1 MSSPESPPLEGRST
15 TLQRGLRLA
24 IWVLLALALV
34 SSGLLWQK
42 LDNIQ
47 IQLARQSSEAGLSA
61 SQALVTARQAQDVAV
76 DSAAK
81 VALFDQRLAE
91 VALQRSQL
99 EELMQSLSR
108 ARDENLLVDME
119 SALALAQ
126 QQAQLSGS
134 IEPVVLTLQVVDLRL
149 SRAAQPRLARVQR
162 AVAKDLARIKS
173 MALADTPAL
182 LVKMDELALLIDEI
196 PLANAP
202 PPTVLDK
209 PKLARTSTEAVV
221 QWGERVLQS
230 LQTELKDLVRVS
242 RINDPQ
248 AVLLSPEQSFFVR
261 ENLKLRVLNAR
272 LGLLARQVDAVRS
285 DLKLTAAT
293 IGRYFDPGARNTQTA
308 LALVKQMQT
317 EFGTFEQ
324 PRVDET
330 LAALAA
336 AAAGH

>member
-1 MSSPESPPLEGRST
+1 MSLPESPPLEGRPT

-24 IWVLLALALV
+24 IWVLLAVALV

-61 SQALVTARQAQDVAV
+61 SQALVTARQAQEVAV

-126 QQAQLSGS
+126 QQAQLTGS
-134 IEPVVLTLQVVDLRL
+134 MEPVVLTLQAVDVRL
-149 SRAAQPRLARVQR
+149 ARAAQPRLARVQR
-162 AVAKDLARIKS
+162 AVAKDLARLKS
-173 MALADTPAL
+173 MALVDTPAL

-202 PPTVLDK
+202 PPKVLDK
-209 PKLARTSTEAVV
+209 PKLARTPTEAVV
-221 QWGERVLQS
+221 QWGERLLQS
-230 LQTELKDLVRVS
+230 VQTELKDLVRVS

-293 IGRYFDPGARNTQTA
+293 IGRYFDPGARNAQTA

>member
-1 MSSPESPPLEGRST
+1 MTSPESPPLEGRPT
-15 TLQRGLRLA
+15 AWQRGLRLGV
-24 IWVLLALALV
+24 WVLLALALV
-34 SSGLLWQK
+34 SSALLWQK

-47 IQLARQSSEAGLSA
+47 TQLARQSSEAGLSA
-61 SQALVTARQAQDVAV
+61 GQALVTARQAQEVAV

-126 QQAQLSGS
+126 QQAQLTGS
-134 IEPVVLTLQVVDLRL
+134 MEPIVLTLQAVDVRL
-149 SRAAQPRLARVQR
+149 ARAAQPRLARVQR
-162 AVAKDLARIKS
+162 AVAKDLARIKG
-173 MALADTPAL
+173 MTLADTPAL
-182 LVKMDELALLIDEI
+182 LVKMDELALLIDDL

-202 PPTVLDK
+202 PPKALDK
-209 PKLARTSTEAVV
+209 PPLARTPTEAVV
-221 QWGERVLQS
+221 QWGERLLQS
-230 LQTELKDLVRVS
+230 VQTELKDLVRVS

-248 AVLLSPEQSFFVR
+248 AALLSPEQSFFVR

-272 LGLLARQVDAVRS
+272 LGLLARQVDAVRA
-285 DLKLTAAT
+285 DLKLSAAT
-293 IGRYFDPGARNTQTA
+293 IGRYFDPGARTTQTA

-317 EFGTFEQ
+317 DFGTFEQ

>member
-61 SQALVTARQAQDVAV
+61 NQALVTARQAQDVAV

-134 IEPVVLTLQVVDLRL
+134 MEPVVLTLQAVDLRL
-149 SRAAQPRLARVQR
+149 ARAAQPRLARVQR
-162 AVAKDLARIKS
+162 AVAKDLARLKS
-173 MALADTPAL
+173 MALVDTPAL

-202 PPTVLDK
+202 PPKVLDK
-209 PKLARTSTEAVV
+209 PKLARTPTEAVV
-221 QWGERVLQS
+221 QWGERLLQS
-230 LQTELKDLVRVS
+230 VQTELKDLVRVS

>member
-61 SQALVTARQAQDVAV
+61 YQALVTARQAQDVAV

-126 QQAQLSGS
+126 QQAQLTGS
-134 IEPVVLTLQVVDLRL
+134 MEPVVLTLQAVDLRL
-149 SRAAQPRLARVQR
+149 ARAAQPRLARVQR
-162 AVAKDLARIKS
+162 AVAKDLARLKS
-173 MALADTPAL
+173 MALVDTPAL

-202 PPTVLDK
+202 PPKVLDK
-209 PKLARTSTEAVV
+209 PKLARTPTEAVV
-221 QWGERVLQS
+221 QWGERLLQS
-230 LQTELKDLVRVS
+230 VQTELKDLVRVS

-308 LALVKQMQT
+308 LALVEQMQT

>member
-1 MSSPESPPLEGRST
+1 MSSPESPPLECRST

-61 SQALVTARQAQDVAV
+61 NQALVTARQAQDVAV

-126 QQAQLSGS
+126 QQAQLTGS
-134 IEPVVLTLQVVDLRL
+134 MEPVVLTLQAVDLRL
-149 SRAAQPRLARVQR
+149 ARAAQPRLARVQR
-162 AVAKDLARIKS
+162 AVAKDLARLKS
-173 MALADTPAL
+173 MALVDTPAL

-202 PPTVLDK
+202 PPKVLDK
-209 PKLARTSTEAVV
+209 PKLARTPTEAVV
-221 QWGERVLQS
+221 QWGERLLQS
-230 LQTELKDLVRVS
+230 VQTELKDLVRVS

-308 LALVKQMQT
+308 LALVKQMQS

>member
-1 MSSPESPPLEGRST
+1 MSLPESPPLEGRPT

-61 SQALVTARQAQDVAV
+61 SQALVTARQAQEVAV

-126 QQAQLSGS
+126 QQAQLTGS
-134 IEPVVLTLQVVDLRL
+134 MEPVVLTLQAVDVRL
-149 SRAAQPRLARVQR
+149 ARAAQPRLARVQR
-162 AVAKDLARIKS
+162 AVAKDLARLKS
-173 MALADTPAL
+173 MALVDTPAL

-202 PPTVLDK
+202 PPKVLDK
-209 PKLARTSTEAVV
+209 PKLARTPTEAVV
-221 QWGERVLQS
+221 QWGERLLQS
-230 LQTELKDLVRVS
+230 VQTELKDLVRVS

>member
-1 MSSPESPPLEGRST
+1 MSLPESPPLEGRPT

-126 QQAQLSGS
+126 QQAQLTGS
-134 IEPVVLTLQVVDLRL
+134 MEPVVLTLQAVDVRL
-149 SRAAQPRLARVQR
+149 ARAAQPRLARVQR
-162 AVAKDLARIKS
+162 AVAKDLARLKS
-173 MALADTPAL
+173 MALVDTPAL

-202 PPTVLDK
+202 PPKVLDK
-209 PKLARTSTEAVV
+209 PKLARSPTEAVV
-221 QWGERVLQS
+221 QWGERLLQS
-230 LQTELKDLVRVS
+230 VQTELKDLVRVS

-285 DLKLTAAT
+285 DLKLTAST

-308 LALVKQMQT
+308 LVLVKQMQT

>member
-1 MSSPESPPLEGRST
+1 MSLPESPPLEGRST
-15 TLQRGLRLA
+15 ALQRGLRLA

-126 QQAQLSGS
+126 QQAQLTGS
-134 IEPVVLTLQVVDLRL
+134 MEPVVLTLQAVDVRL
-149 SRAAQPRLARVQR
+149 ARAAQPRLARVQR
-162 AVAKDLARIKS
+162 AVAKDLARLKS
-173 MALADTPAL
+173 MALVDTPAL

-202 PPTVLDK
+202 PPKVLDK
-209 PKLARTSTEAVV
+209 PKLARTPTEAVV

-230 LQTELKDLVRVS
+230 VQTELKDLVRVS

>member
-1 MSSPESPPLEGRST
+1 MSLPESPPLEGRPT

-126 QQAQLSGS
+126 QQAQLTGS
-134 IEPVVLTLQVVDLRL
+134 MEPVVLTLQAVDVRL
-149 SRAAQPRLARVQR
+149 ARAAQPRLARVQR
-162 AVAKDLARIKS
+162 AVAKDLARLKS
-173 MALADTPAL
+173 MALVDTPAL

-202 PPTVLDK
+202 PPKVQDK
-209 PKLARTSTEAVV
+209 PKLARTPTEAVV
-221 QWGERVLQS
+221 QWGERLLQS
-230 LQTELKDLVRVS
+230 VQTELKDLVRVS
-242 RINDPQ
+242 RVNDPQ

-285 DLKLTAAT
+285 DLKLTAVT

-308 LALVKQMQT
+308 LTLVKQMQT

>member
-61 SQALVTARQAQDVAV
+61 NQALVTARQAQDVAV

-126 QQAQLSGS
+126 QQAQLTGS
-134 IEPVVLTLQVVDLRL
+134 MEPVVLTLQAVDLRL
-149 SRAAQPRLARVQR
+149 ARAAQPRLARVQR
-162 AVAKDLARIKS
+162 AVAKDLARLKS
-173 MALADTPAL
+173 MALVDTPAL

-196 PLANAP
+196 PMANAP
-202 PPTVLDK
+202 PPKVLDK
-209 PKLARTSTEAVV
+209 PKLARTPTEAVV
-221 QWGERVLQS
+221 QWGERLLQS
-230 LQTELKDLVRVS
+230 VQTELKDLVRVS

-285 DLKLTAAT
+285 DLKLTAAN

>member
-61 SQALVTARQAQDVAV
+61 NQALVTARQAQDVAV

-126 QQAQLSGS
+126 QQAQLTGS
-134 IEPVVLTLQVVDLRL
+134 MEPVVLTLQAVDLRL
-149 SRAAQPRLARVQR
+149 ARAAQPRLARVQR
-162 AVAKDLARIKS
+162 AVAKDLARLKS
-173 MALADTPAL
+173 MALVDTPAL

-202 PPTVLDK
+202 PPKVLDK
-209 PKLARTSTEAVV
+209 PKLARTPTEAVV
-221 QWGERVLQS
+221 QWGERLLQS
-230 LQTELKDLVRVS
+230 VQTELKDLVRVS

>member
-1 MSSPESPPLEGRST
+1 MSLPESPPLEGRPT

-126 QQAQLSGS
+126 QQAQLTGS
-134 IEPVVLTLQVVDLRL
+134 MEPVVLTLQAVDVRL
-149 SRAAQPRLARVQR
+149 ARAAQPRLARVQR
-162 AVAKDLARIKS
+162 AVAKDLARLKS
-173 MALADTPAL
+173 MALVDTPAL

-202 PPTVLDK
+202 PPKVLDK
-209 PKLARTSTEAVV
+209 PKLARTPTEAVV
-221 QWGERVLQS
+221 QWGERLLQS
-230 LQTELKDLVRVS
+230 AQTELKDLVRVS

-308 LALVKQMQT
+308 LTLVKQMQT

>member
-1 MSSPESPPLEGRST
+1 
-15 TLQRGLRLA
+15 
-24 IWVLLALALV
+24 
-34 SSGLLWQK
+34 
-42 LDNIQ
+42 
-47 IQLARQSSEAGLSA
+47 
-61 SQALVTARQAQDVAV
+61 
-76 DSAAK
+76 
-81 VALFDQRLAE
+81 

-126 QQAQLSGS
+126 QQAQLTGS
-134 IEPVVLTLQVVDLRL
+134 MEPVVLTLQAVDVRL
-149 SRAAQPRLARVQR
+149 ARAAQPRLARVQR
-162 AVAKDLARIKS
+162 AVAKDLARLKS
-173 MALADTPAL
+173 MALVDTPAL

-202 PPTVLDK
+202 PPKVLDK
-209 PKLARTSTEAVV
+209 PKLARTPTEAVV
-221 QWGERVLQS
+221 QWGERLLQS
-230 LQTELKDLVRVS
+230 AQTELKDLVRVS

-308 LALVKQMQT
+308 LTLVKQMQT

>member
-1 MSSPESPPLEGRST
+1 
-15 TLQRGLRLA
+15 LQRGLRLA

-126 QQAQLSGS
+126 QQAQLTGS
-134 IEPVVLTLQVVDLRL
+134 MEPVVLTLQAVDVRL
-149 SRAAQPRLARVQR
+149 ARAAQPRLARVQR
-162 AVAKDLARIKS
+162 AVAKDLARLKS
-173 MALADTPAL
+173 MALVDTPAL

-202 PPTVLDK
+202 PPKVLDK
-209 PKLARTSTEAVV
+209 PKLARTPTEAVV
-221 QWGERVLQS
+221 QWGERLLQS
-230 LQTELKDLVRVS
+230 AQTELKDLVRVS

>member
-15 TLQRGLRLA
+15 ALQRGLRLA
-24 IWVLLALALV
+24 FWVLLALALV

-126 QQAQLSGS
+126 QQAQLTGS
-134 IEPVVLTLQVVDLRL
+134 MEPVVLTLQAVDLRL
-149 SRAAQPRLARVQR
+149 ARAAQPRLARVQR
-162 AVAKDLARIKS
+162 AVAKDLARLKS
-173 MALADTPAL
+173 MALVDTPAL

-202 PPTVLDK
+202 PPKVLDK
-209 PKLARTSTEAVV
+209 PKLARTPTEAVV
-221 QWGERVLQS
+221 QWGERLLQS
-230 LQTELKDLVRVS
+230 VQTELKDLVRVS

>member
-1 MSSPESPPLEGRST
+1 MSLPESPPLEGRPT

-34 SSGLLWQK
+34 SSGFLWQK

-126 QQAQLSGS
+126 QQAQLTGS
-134 IEPVVLTLQVVDLRL
+134 MEPVVLTLQAVDVRL
-149 SRAAQPRLARVQR
+149 ARAAQPRLARVQR
-162 AVAKDLARIKS
+162 AVAKDLARLKS
-173 MALADTPAL
+173 MALVDTPAL

-202 PPTVLDK
+202 PPKVLDK
-209 PKLARTSTEAVV
+209 PKLARTPTEAVV
-221 QWGERVLQS
+221 QWGERLLQS
-230 LQTELKDLVRVS
+230 VQTELKDLVRVS

>member
-1 MSSPESPPLEGRST
+1 MSSPEFSPLEGRST
-15 TLQRGLRLA
+15 ALQRGLRLV
-24 IWVLLALALV
+24 IWVLLALALL

-47 IQLARQSSEAGLSA
+47 MQLARQSSETGLSA

-126 QQAQLSGS
+126 QQAQLTGS
-134 IEPVVLTLQVVDLRL
+134 IEPVVLALQAVDVRL
-149 SRAAQPRLARVQR
+149 ARAAQPRLARVQR

-182 LVKMDELALLIDEI
+182 LVRMDELALLIDEI

-209 PKLARTSTEAVV
+209 PKLARTPTEAVL
-221 QWGERVLQS
+221 QWGERLLQS
-230 LQTELKDLVRVS
+230 VRTELKDLVRVS
-242 RINDPQ
+242 SINDPQ

-285 DLKLTAAT
+285 DLKFTAAT
-293 IGRYFDPGARNTQTA
+293 LGRYFDPGARNTQTA

-336 AAAGH
+336 AAAGR

>member
-1 MSSPESPPLEGRST
+1 MSLPESPPLEGRST
-15 TLQRGLRLA
+15 ALQRGLRLA

-126 QQAQLSGS
+126 QQAQLTGS
-134 IEPVVLTLQVVDLRL
+134 MEPVVLTLQAVDVRL
-149 SRAAQPRLARVQR
+149 ARAAQPRLARVQR
-162 AVAKDLARIKS
+162 AVAKDLARLKS
-173 MALADTPAL
+173 MALVDTPAL

-202 PPTVLDK
+202 PPKVLDK
-209 PKLARTSTEAVV
+209 PKLARTPTEAVV
-221 QWGERVLQS
+221 QWGERLLQS
-230 LQTELKDLVRVS
+230 AQTELKDLVRVS

>member
-1 MSSPESPPLEGRST
+1 
-15 TLQRGLRLA
+15 LQRGLRLA
-24 IWVLLALALV
+24 IWVLLAVALV

-61 SQALVTARQAQDVAV
+61 SQALVTARQAQEVAV

-126 QQAQLSGS
+126 QQAQLTGS
-134 IEPVVLTLQVVDLRL
+134 MEPVVLTLQAVDVRL
-149 SRAAQPRLARVQR
+149 ARAAQPRLARVQR
-162 AVAKDLARIKS
+162 AVAKDLARLKS
-173 MALADTPAL
+173 MALVDTPAL

-202 PPTVLDK
+202 PPKVLDK
-209 PKLARTSTEAVV
+209 PKLARTPTEAVV
-221 QWGERVLQS
+221 QWGERLLQS
-230 LQTELKDLVRVS
+230 VQTELKDLVRVS

-293 IGRYFDPGARNTQTA
+293 IGRYFDPGARNAQTA

>member
-1 MSSPESPPLEGRST
+1 
-15 TLQRGLRLA
+15 LQRGLRLA

-126 QQAQLSGS
+126 QQAQLTGS
-134 IEPVVLTLQVVDLRL
+134 MEPVVLTLQAVDVRL
-149 SRAAQPRLARVQR
+149 ARAAQPRLARVQR
-162 AVAKDLARIKS
+162 AVAKDLARLKS
-173 MALADTPAL
+173 MALVDTPAL
-182 LVKMDELALLIDEI
+182 LVKMDE
-196 PLANAP
+196 
-202 PPTVLDK
+202 
-209 PKLARTSTEAVV
+209 
-221 QWGERVLQS
+221 
-230 LQTELKDLVRVS
+230 
-242 RINDPQ
+242 
-248 AVLLSPEQSFFVR
+248 
-261 ENLKLRVLNAR
+261 
-272 LGLLARQVDAVRS
+272 
-285 DLKLTAAT
+285 
-293 IGRYFDPGARNTQTA
+293 
-308 LALVKQMQT
+308 
-317 EFGTFEQ
+317 
-324 PRVDET
+324 
-330 LAALAA
+330 
-336 AAAGH
+336 

>member
-1 MSSPESPPLEGRST
+1 MSLPESPPLEGRST
-15 TLQRGLRLA
+15 ALQRGLRLA

-126 QQAQLSGS
+126 QQAQLTGS
-134 IEPVVLTLQVVDLRL
+134 MEPVILTLQAVDVRL
-149 SRAAQPRLARVQR
+149 ARAAQPRLARVQR
-162 AVAKDLARIKS
+162 AVAKDLARLKS
-173 MALADTPAL
+173 MALVDTPAL

-202 PPTVLDK
+202 PPKVLDK
-209 PKLARTSTEAVV
+209 PKLARTPTEAVV

-230 LQTELKDLVRVS
+230 VQTELKDLVRVS

>member
-1 MSSPESPPLEGRST
+1 MSLPESPPLEGRPT

-126 QQAQLSGS
+126 QQAQLTGS
-134 IEPVVLTLQVVDLRL
+134 MEPVVLTLQAVDVRL
-149 SRAAQPRLARVQR
+149 ARAAQPRLARVQR
-162 AVAKDLARIKS
+162 AVAKDLARLKS
-173 MALADTPAL
+173 MALVDTPAL

-202 PPTVLDK
+202 PPKVQDK
-209 PKLARTSTEAVV
+209 PKLARTPTEAVV
-221 QWGERVLQS
+221 QWGERLLQS
-230 LQTELKDLVRVS
+230 VQTELKDLVRVS
-242 RINDPQ
+242 RVNDPQ

>member
-134 IEPVVLTLQVVDLRL
+134 IEPVVLTLQAVDLRL

-209 PKLARTSTEAVV
+209 PKLARTPTEAVV
-221 QWGERVLQS
+221 QWGERVLQA

-285 DLKLTAAT
+285 DLKLTGAT

>member
-1 MSSPESPPLEGRST
+1 MSLPESPPLEGRPTS
-15 TLQRGLRLA
+15 LQRGLRLA
-24 IWVLLALALV
+24 IWVLLAVALV

-61 SQALVTARQAQDVAV
+61 SQALVTARQAQEVAV

-126 QQAQLSGS
+126 QQAQLTGS
-134 IEPVVLTLQVVDLRL
+134 MEPVVLTLQAVDVRL
-149 SRAAQPRLARVQR
+149 ARAAQPRLARVQR
-162 AVAKDLARIKS
+162 AVAKDLARLKS
-173 MALADTPAL
+173 MALVDTPAL

-202 PPTVLDK
+202 PPKVLDK
-209 PKLARTSTEAVV
+209 PKLARTPTEAVV
-221 QWGERVLQS
+221 QWGERLLQS
-230 LQTELKDLVRVS
+230 VQTELKDLVRVS

>member
-1 MSSPESPPLEGRST
+1 MSLPESPPLEGRPT

-47 IQLARQSSEAGLSA
+47 IQLARQSAEAGLSA
-61 SQALVTARQAQDVAV
+61 SQALVTARQAQEVAV

-126 QQAQLSGS
+126 QQAQLTGS
-134 IEPVVLTLQVVDLRL
+134 MEPVVLTLQAVDVRL
-149 SRAAQPRLARVQR
+149 ARAAQPRLARVQR
-162 AVAKDLARIKS
+162 AVAKDLARLKS
-173 MALADTPAL
+173 MALVDTPAL

-202 PPTVLDK
+202 PPKVLDK
-209 PKLARTSTEAVV
+209 PKLARTPTEAVV
-221 QWGERVLQS
+221 QWGERLLQS
-230 LQTELKDLVRVS
+230 VQSELKDLVRVS

>member
-1 MSSPESPPLEGRST
+1 MSLPESPPLEGRPT

-126 QQAQLSGS
+126 QQAQLTGS
-134 IEPVVLTLQVVDLRL
+134 MEPVVLTLQAVDVRL
-149 SRAAQPRLARVQR
+149 ARAAQPRLARVQR
-162 AVAKDLARIKS
+162 AVAKDLARLKS
-173 MALADTPAL
+173 MALVDTPAL

-202 PPTVLDK
+202 PPKVLDK
-209 PKLARTSTEAVV
+209 PKLARSPTEAVV
-221 QWGERVLQS
+221 QWGERLLQS
-230 LQTELKDLVRVS
+230 VQTELKDLVRVS

>member
-1 MSSPESPPLEGRST
+1 MSLPESPPLEGRST

-126 QQAQLSGS
+126 QQAQLTGS
-134 IEPVVLTLQVVDLRL
+134 MEPVVLTLQAVDVRL
-149 SRAAQPRLARVQR
+149 ARAAQPRLARVQR
-162 AVAKDLARIKS
+162 AVAKDLARLKS
-173 MALADTPAL
+173 MALVDTPAL

-196 PLANAP
+196 PLSNAP
-202 PPTVLDK
+202 PPKVLDK
-209 PKLARTSTEAVV
+209 PKLARTPTEAVV
-221 QWGERVLQS
+221 QWGERLLQS
-230 LQTELKDLVRVS
+230 VQTELKDLVRVS

>member
-1 MSSPESPPLEGRST
+1 MSLPESPPLEGRST

-34 SSGLLWQK
+34 SSGFLWQK

-126 QQAQLSGS
+126 QQAQLTGS
-134 IEPVVLTLQVVDLRL
+134 MEPVVLTLQAVDVRL
-149 SRAAQPRLARVQR
+149 ARAAQPRLARVQR
-162 AVAKDLARIKS
+162 AVAKDLARLKS
-173 MALADTPAL
+173 MALVDTPAL
-182 LVKMDELALLIDEI
+182 LVKMDELALLMDEI

-202 PPTVLDK
+202 PPEVLDK
-209 PKLARTSTEAVV
+209 PKLARTPTEAVV
-221 QWGERVLQS
+221 QWGERLLQS
-230 LQTELKDLVRVS
+230 AQTELKDLVRVS

>member
-1 MSSPESPPLEGRST
+1 MSLPESPPLEGRST
-15 TLQRGLRLA
+15 ALQRGLRLA

-61 SQALVTARQAQDVAV
+61 GQALVTARQAQDVAV

-126 QQAQLSGS
+126 QQAQLTGS
-134 IEPVVLTLQVVDLRL
+134 MEPVVLTLQAVDLRL
-149 SRAAQPRLARVQR
+149 ARAAQPRLARVQR
-162 AVAKDLARIKS
+162 AVAKDLARLKS
-173 MALADTPAL
+173 MALVDTPAL

-202 PPTVLDK
+202 PPKVLDK
-209 PKLARTSTEAVV
+209 PKLARTPTEAVV
-221 QWGERVLQS
+221 QWGERLLQS
-230 LQTELKDLVRVS
+230 VQTELKDLVRVS

>member
-15 TLQRGLRLA
+15 ALQRGLRLA
-24 IWVLLALALV
+24 FWVLLALALV

-134 IEPVVLTLQVVDLRL
+134 MEPVVLTLQAVDLRL
-149 SRAAQPRLARVQR
+149 ARAAQPRLARVQR
-162 AVAKDLARIKS
+162 AVAKDLARLKS
-173 MALADTPAL
+173 MALVDTPAL

-196 PLANAP
+196 PLANAAP
-202 PPTVLDK
+202 PKVLDK
-209 PKLARTSTEAVV
+209 PKLARTPSEAVV

-230 LQTELKDLVRVS
+230 VQTELKDLVRVS

-293 IGRYFDPGARNTQTA
+293 IGRYFDPGARKTQTA
-308 LALVKQMQT
+308 LALVKQMQA

>member
-61 SQALVTARQAQDVAV
+61 NQALVTARQAQDVAV

-126 QQAQLSGS
+126 QQAQLTGS
-134 IEPVVLTLQVVDLRL
+134 MEPVVLTLQAVDLRL
-149 SRAAQPRLARVQR
+149 ARAAQPRLARVQR
-162 AVAKDLARIKS
+162 AVAKDLARLKS
-173 MALADTPAL
+173 MALVDTPAL

-202 PPTVLDK
+202 PPKVLDK
-209 PKLARTSTEAVV
+209 PKLARTPTEAVV
-221 QWGERVLQS
+221 QWGERLLQS
-230 LQTELKDLVRVS
+230 VQTELKDLVRVS

-308 LALVKQMQT
+308 LALVKQMQS

>member
-1 MSSPESPPLEGRST
+1 
-15 TLQRGLRLA
+15 LQRGLRLA

-126 QQAQLSGS
+126 QQAQLTGS
-134 IEPVVLTLQVVDLRL
+134 MEPVVLTLQAVDVRL
-149 SRAAQPRLARVQR
+149 ARAAQPRLARVQR
-162 AVAKDLARIKS
+162 AVAKDLARLKS
-173 MALADTPAL
+173 MALVDTPAL

-202 PPTVLDK
+202 PPKVLDK
-209 PKLARTSTEAVV
+209 PKLARSPTEAVV
-221 QWGERVLQS
+221 QWGERLLQS
-230 LQTELKDLVRVS
+230 VQTELKDLVRVS